1 MQNNKYNKLFSY
13 PSQVHSGRRM
23 SGRSRVDSGS
33 WGDVWMRCSSE
44 PFDVSLLHFLFRDSL
59 WTTKNISANMLIE
72 VIPSVPRII
81 KGELHDVTL
90 PSATHPTVCNTWLD
104 GIQRPALYASKLPH
118 HSIRHVGLYN
128 IHESDSPS
136 VCRSPIRRIKV
147 EWAVRHP

>member
-1 MQNNKYNKLFSY
+1 MQNSQIKETTSY

-23 SGRSRVDSGS
+23 SGRGRVDCGM
-33 WGDVWMRCSSE
+33 WGDIWMRYSSE
-44 PFDVSLLHFLFRDSL
+44 PFDVSLLHFPFRDSL

-72 VIPSVPRII
+72 VISSVPRII
-81 KGELHDVTL
+81 EGELHDVTL
-90 PSATHPTVCNTWLD
+90 PSATHPTVFNKWLD

-128 IHESDSPS
+128 IQESDSPS